1 MDIDNNKM
9 EEALAEILGISL
21 DTVDALN
28 LTIEENIGHDDF
40 LYGYYVEFPQKENMD
55 KDLLSE
61 IESQDLDKIP
71 WGETKYYS
79 ESEFSNTSVDPFGYR
94 AEWEYEM
101 FLQKHIPS
109 KENIISQLKEIQ
121 KNLTTYSENT
131 IITKSLILSAF
142 SITESFVRS
151 LLWKEIEPIDESN
164 LKDELKTFIKK
175 LFSKSL
181 TRAND
186 RIEIY
191 KDLKGETLKPI
202 PNIQVRNSLA
212 HDMFAAQIECDMLVI
227 KNKKDEEE
235 YFNINNLITD
245 LIKYINN
252 PTSSKI

>member
-40 LYGYYVEFPQKENMD
+40 LYGYYVEFPQKEDIN
-55 KDLLSE
+55 KDVLSG
-61 IESQDLDKIP
+61 IEDDLKKIP
-71 WGETKYYS
+71 WGKTEYYS

-121 KNLTTYSENT
+121 KNLTTYSKNT